1 MNTKTIIGLEIHV
14 ELATK
19 TKMFCGCANEFGA
32 IPNTNVCPVCLGHP
46 GALPV
51 MNKRAVELALTAG
64 MAFNCQIDRNQ
75 KMDRKKY
82 FYPDL
87 TKGYQITQYDKPFA
101 KDGYVELSNG
111 KKIGLIEIHMEED
124 TGKSNHDEDGKV
136 LMDYNR
142 AGVPLIEIVTKP
154 EMNSPEEARE
164 FVETLASNLRFL
176 GVSDCIMA
184 EGSMRC
190 DVNINI
196 VDLDNNIK
204 TNIAEIKNINSIKA
218 IENALEYEQ
227 KRQIELLAKGETG
240 VKETRRW
247 DDELLETVHMRLKE
261 TGNDYRF
268 AIDGDIPEI
277 SISEEYLKEIKDK
290 IPELPKDKLQRYIND
305 YKMSEYDA
313 SQLANDRE
321 LAGLFEKTNQLVND
335 PKITANWIL
344 SELSRR
350 LNETEKSPS
359 TMQLSVENFA
369 KLINLAKDNKI
380 NNNVAKKLLR
390 DIFESNEDPEK
401 LAKERNL
408 LQISDSNFLAS
419 IVDEVLS
426 ENKESIEDIKNG
438 KDRAFGYLVGQAMK
452 KTKGKG
458 NPQEINALL
467 KEKIG
472 ELE

>member
-19 TKMFCGCANEFGA
+19 TKMFCACANEFGA

-101 KDGYVELSNG
+101 KEGYVELSNG

-321 LAGLFEKTNQLVND
+321 LAGLFEKTNQIVND